1 MDDSLNFDTLSVRA
15 GTVRSE
21 FNEHSE
27 AIYLTSSFCFSS
39 AAEAADRFKHSEDY
53 YTYSRFTNPTVTMF
67 QDRLAALEGGEA
79 CMATASGMS
88 AIMSVV
94 MSALQAGDHLLS
106 SRSLFGSTLGM
117 FSQIFS
123 RFGITT
129 TFVDPTDLDAWKNAV
144 RPETK
149 MFFLETPSNPLTE
162 IADIEAI
169 GKIAKAANALFVV
182 DNCFCSPALQQPL
195 KLGADVVMH
204 SATKFLDGQG
214 RVLGGALVGS
224 RQFIMEKV
232 FPFVRSAGP
241 TLSAFNAWVLL
252 KGMETLSL
260 RVDKQ
265 SANALEIAS
274 WLDTHPAVKRVFYPG
289 LPSHPQYEIAK
300 RQQKSGGAVVSFEVK
315 GDTPEAQRENAWRV
329 VDGVKVCSITANLG
343 DTRTTITHPATT
355 THSRIT
361 PEARVAAGITEGL
374 LRLAVGLENAG
385 DIRNDL
391 AHGLGQA

>member
-27 AIYLTSSFCFSS
+27 AIFLTSSFCFAN

-53 YTYSRFTNPTVTMF
+53 YTYSRFTNPTVSMF

-88 AIMSVV
+88 AILSVV
-94 MSALQAGDHLLS
+94 MSALQSGDHLVS
-106 SRSLFGSTLGM
+106 SQSLFGSTLGM
-117 FSQIFS
+117 FSQIFT

-144 RPETK
+144 HPETK

-169 GKIAKAANALFVV
+169 GKIAKAVNALFVV

-260 RVDKQ
+260 RVEKQ
-265 SANALEIAS
+265 SANALEIAG
-274 WLDTHPAVKRVFYPG
+274 WLESHPAVKRVFYPG
-289 LPSHPQYEIAK
+289 LESHPQYEIAK
-300 RQQKSGGAVVSFEVK
+300 RQQKAGGAIVSFELK
-315 GDTPEAQRENAWRV
+315 GDTPEAQRANAWRV
-329 VDGVKVCSITANLG
+329 IDSTKVCSITANLG

-355 THSRIT
+355 THGRIT
-361 PEARVAAGITEGL
+361 PEARAAAGITEGL
-374 LRLAVGLENAG
+374 IRLAVGLENAG
-385 DIRNDL
+385 DIRADL
-391 AHGLGQA
+391 ARGLA